1 MFYKIA
7 KTLSVTASIIGIL
20 MMAGACSVKSQEL
33 FYLYVALGITTLT
46 TGAFA
51 LEYFRIREKEN
62 KGGRRNVPEE
72 RQRKSMRTS
81 ELDKMI
87 NKLRSL
93 DRVDGTSEYY
103 KNNAIAY
110 LSDLAD
116 YLDRIG
122 VKTIKMR
129 PEAATSSGAHNKKL
143 N

>member
-62 KGGRRNVPEE
+62 KGGE
-72 RQRKSMRTS
+72 
-81 ELDKMI
+81 
-87 NKLRSL
+87 
-93 DRVDGTSEYY
+93 GTCQKRGSVR
-103 KNNAIAY
+103 A
-110 LSDLAD
+110 
-116 YLDRIG
+116 
-122 VKTIKMR
+122 
-129 PEAATSSGAHNKKL
+129 
-143 N
+143 